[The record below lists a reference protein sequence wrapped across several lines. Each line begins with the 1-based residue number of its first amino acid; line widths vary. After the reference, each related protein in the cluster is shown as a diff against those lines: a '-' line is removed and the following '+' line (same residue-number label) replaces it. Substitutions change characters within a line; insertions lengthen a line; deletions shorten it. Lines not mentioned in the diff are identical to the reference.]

1 MEYRIKIFRLSKESS
16 RSGTNRRSRNCVDLI
31 LDYCENNLGI
41 ESARTRVKIE
51 KMYWL
56 GKQKDDILKPR
67 PVVVEFT
74 KFADRELIRIVSERF
89 KGT

>member
-1 MEYRIKIFRLSKESS
+1 
-16 RSGTNRRSRNCVDLI
+16 
-31 LDYCENNLGI
+31 
-41 ESARTRVKIE
+41 
-51 KMYWL
+51 L

-89 KGT
+89 KGTQFGRSPEYPKDVLDRRKKFIPVTIKERSNKKNAYLVGYNYI

>member
-1 MEYRIKIFRLSKESS
+1 M
-16 RSGTNRRSRNCVDLI
+16 
-31 LDYCENNLGI
+31 
-41 ESARTRVKIE
+41 
-51 KMYWL
+51 

-89 KGT
+89 KGTQFGRSPEYPKDVLDRRKTFIPVTIKERSNKKNAYLVGYNYI